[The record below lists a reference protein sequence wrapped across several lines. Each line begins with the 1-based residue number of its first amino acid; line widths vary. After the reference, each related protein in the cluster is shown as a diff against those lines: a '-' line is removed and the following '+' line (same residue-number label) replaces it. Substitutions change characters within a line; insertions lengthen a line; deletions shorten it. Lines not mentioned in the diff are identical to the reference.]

1 MASDCKVWYM
11 TKESHNRLVFG
22 NVVDTKFVG
31 DNESS
36 YFQLFPEVN
45 DHLGDVHRPWTARSG
60 T

>member
-1 MASDCKVWYM
+1 MASDYKVWYM

-22 NVVDTKFVG
+22 NVVDTKFVW

-36 YFQLFPEVN
+36 CFKLFPDVH
-45 DHLGDVHRPWTARSG
+45 DHLGEVQRPLTARSG